1 VNRKTL
7 LLTVLLLAAGGVA
20 LGFYWPF
27 RSGPQVLRLQGVVEI
42 QEVRLG
48 SKVGGR
54 VEKVWVAE
62 GDLVSPGTKLVSFEV
77 PELRAQQAQLQAKV
91 KAAEAELE
99 RILNGPRQQ
108 EKEAAYAAMESA
120 RARWARV
127 KAGWREEEK
136 QQVQNEL
143 DAAEAELKQTQE
155 DYDRAVQLYRT
166 KSGSRADLDS
176 TLAARDRAQARL
188 RGARARHAMY
198 QAGSRKED
206 IAEAEAEFERFRANY
221 HLLEAGSREEDK
233 AEARAKLAE
242 VKAKLAEVEVNL
254 KEAEVLAPEHAVV
267 EVVAVR
273 KGDLV
278 LPNQPVLRVLRAEDL
293 WVKVFVPET
302 DLGRLRLHQK
312 VSVTVD
318 AYPGKVF
325 EGEVFQVASISEFIP
340 RNIQSVEE
348 RRNQVFAVKIRVDNT
363 QGVFKAGMAAEVTVP
378 LAD

>member
-7 LLTVLLLAAGGVA
+7 VLTVLLLAAGGVA

-27 RSGPQVLRLQGVVEI
+27 RSGSQVLRLQGVVEI

-54 VEKVWVAE
+54 VEKLWVAE
-62 GDLVSPGTKLVSFEV
+62 GDLVSPGTKLVTFEV

-91 KAAEAELE
+91 KAAETELE

-108 EKEAAYAAMESA
+108 EKEASYAAMESA

-143 DAAEAELKQTQE
+143 DAAEAELKQTKE

-254 KEAEVLAPEHAVV
+254 KEADVLAPEHAVV

-278 LPNQPVLRVLRAEDL
+278 PPNQPVLRVLRAEDL

-302 DLGRLRLHQK
+302 DLGRIRLHQK

-340 RNIQSVEE
+340 RNIQSVDE
-348 RRNQVFAVKIRVDNT
+348 RRNQVFAVKIRIDNT